1 MPLKVST
8 RNKTVIITWEN
19 PDQSQSAEFR
29 IRPTMT
35 EEEMLEVLVKATTFI
50 AKQMGEISSQIE
62 ELELEI
68 KGAVSGSDAGAA
80 PDGFALQTASV
91 PSVKQDSAATAPDP
105 NAPRIPMM
113 PPVSLSDQPAGGP
126 PVSTFGWSD
135 MPTMHVPPELA
146 QSWEMIP
153 PGER

>member
-50 AKQMGEISSQIE
+50 AKQMGEISSQIA

-68 KGAVSGSDAGAA
+68 TGTTPGPSA
-80 PDGFALQTASV
+80 PATTALQAPAPV
-91 PSVKQDSAATAPDP
+91 QPADPS
-105 NAPRIPMM
+105 APRIPMM

-146 QSWEMIP
+146 SSWEMIP